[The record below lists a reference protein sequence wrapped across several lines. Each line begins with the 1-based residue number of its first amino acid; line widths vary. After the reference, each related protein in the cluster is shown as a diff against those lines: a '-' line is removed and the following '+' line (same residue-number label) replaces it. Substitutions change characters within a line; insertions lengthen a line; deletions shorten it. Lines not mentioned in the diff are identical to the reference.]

1 MLSEVQALAPNI
13 YQVLAPVVMC
23 SPYEVPSVLAKGD
36 SFDVAL
42 VLDGA
47 GSSIAENYAGLAR
60 ASQAIIFGDDAIA
73 AATGFSLECIADD
86 NSERVLPESIFTA
99 ARSLMPVEVLRR
111 SYRSSGQALGDYVNS
126 EFYGDRIIFEPSV
139 DSYFGRSNVQ
149 LVKVNPPKAP
159 EPESMD
165 SEVAQVLELIYNH
178 ATWNPQDSLL
188 VATAS
193 AKHAERLDQALQAG
207 MREKAHLAEFF
218 EGHGREKFEITTI
231 QDLAHRIADRV
242 IFSIGFG
249 KDSSGKAP
257 KSLGFISHRDG
268 HRYLANCLVSARKH
282 ITVVSALEAT
292 DLVDPSII
300 GCDGLREMLS
310 EIAKPSFKTQD
321 ADVNPMI
328 ADLAIRLTKLGVTT
342 RTNFS
347 SRFKL
352 VASVGEKAAVIEPDW
367 GLLGYNLSERH
378 RLRPM
383 MIRAL
388 GWDYIRVPS
397 FELFADPEAVAQR
410 IAIALGIELSKK
422 PQPLFEMEPRAFE
435 DTHFAW
441 GDPADSNDQ
450 RLREDKPP
458 HWG

>member
-1 MLSEVQALAPNI
+1 M
-13 YQVLAPVVMC
+13 
-23 SPYEVPSVLAKGD
+23 
-36 SFDVAL
+36 
-42 VLDGA
+42 
-47 GSSIAENYAGLAR
+47 
-60 ASQAIIFGDDAIA
+60 
-73 AATGFSLECIADD
+73 
-86 NSERVLPESIFTA
+86 PESIFTA

-111 SYRSSGQALGDYVNS
+111 SYRTSGQALGDYVNS
-126 EFYGDRIIFEPSV
+126 EFYGERIIFEPSV

-149 LVKVNPPKAP
+149 LVKVNPPKAS

>member
-1 MLSEVQALAPNI
+1 V
-13 YQVLAPVVMC
+13 
-23 SPYEVPSVLAKGD
+23 
-36 SFDVAL
+36 
-42 VLDGA
+42 
-47 GSSIAENYAGLAR
+47 
-60 ASQAIIFGDDAIA
+60 
-73 AATGFSLECIADD
+73 
-86 NSERVLPESIFTA
+86 
-99 ARSLMPVEVLRR
+99 
-111 SYRSSGQALGDYVNS
+111 
-126 EFYGDRIIFEPSV
+126 
-139 DSYFGRSNVQ
+139 
-149 LVKVNPPKAP
+149 
-159 EPESMD
+159 
-165 SEVAQVLELIYNH
+165 
-178 ATWNPQDSLL
+178 
-188 VATAS
+188 
-193 AKHAERLDQALQAG
+193 
-207 MREKAHLAEFF
+207 
-218 EGHGREKFEITTI
+218 
-231 QDLAHRIADRV
+231 
-242 IFSIGFG
+242 
-249 KDSSGKAP
+249 P

-300 GCDGLREMLS
+300 GCDALRQMLS
-310 EIAKPSFKTQD
+310 EIAKPTFKALD
-321 ADVNPMI
+321 ADVNPMV

-347 SRFKL
+347 ARFKL

-383 MIRAL
+383 MIKAL
-388 GWDYIRVPS
+388 GWEYIRVPS

-422 PQPLFEMEPRAFE
+422 PQPLFELEPRALE

-441 GDPADSNDQ
+441 GDPADSNDF

>member
-1 MLSEVQALAPNI
+1 
-13 YQVLAPVVMC
+13 
-23 SPYEVPSVLAKGD
+23 LAKGD

-47 GSSIAENYAGLAR
+47 GSSIAENYNGLAR
-60 ASQAIIFGDDAIA
+60 VNQAIIFGDDAIA
-73 AATGFSLECIADD
+73 AATGFNLECLPDGGP
-86 NSERVLPESIFTA
+86 ERILPESIFTRA
-99 ARSLMPVEVLRR
+99 KQVMPVEVLKR
-111 SYRSSGQALGDYVNS
+111 SYRMSGQVLGDYINS

-139 DSYFGRSNVQ
+139 NSYFGRSNAE
-149 LVKVNPPKAP
+149 LVKLSSTKASD
-159 EPESMD
+159 PESLD
-165 SEVAQVLELIYNH
+165 SEVAQTLELIFHH

-193 AKHAERLDQALQAG
+193 QKHALKLEQALQEG
-207 MREKAHLAEFF
+207 MRGKAHLAEFF

-242 IFSIGFG
+242 IFSVGFG
-249 KDSSGKAP
+249 KDSSGSVP
-257 KSLGFISHRDG
+257 KSLGFVSHRDG
-268 HRYLANCLVSARKH
+268 NRYLANCLVSARKH
-282 ITVVSALEAT
+282 LTIVSALAPT

-300 GCDGLREMLS
+300 GCDALRELLA
-310 EIAKPSFKTQD
+310 EIITPTVPSFE

-328 ADLAIRLTKLGVTT
+328 ADLAIRLTKLGVST

-347 SRFKL
+347 SRLKL
-352 VASVGEKAAVIEPDW
+352 VASVGEKAAVVEPDW

-383 MIRAL
+383 MLRGL
-388 GWDYIRVPS
+388 GWQYLRVPS
-397 FELFADPEAVAQR
+397 FELFANPEAVAQK
-410 IAIALGIELSKK
+410 IAIELGIEVSKK

-435 DTHFAW
+435 DTASAW
-441 GDPADSNDQ
+441 GDPIDSNDQ

>member
-1 MLSEVQALAPNI
+1 
-13 YQVLAPVVMC
+13 
-23 SPYEVPSVLAKGD
+23 
-36 SFDVAL
+36 
-42 VLDGA
+42 
-47 GSSIAENYAGLAR
+47 
-60 ASQAIIFGDDAIA
+60 
-73 AATGFSLECIADD
+73 
-86 NSERVLPESIFTA
+86 
-99 ARSLMPVEVLRR
+99 
-111 SYRSSGQALGDYVNS
+111 
-126 EFYGDRIIFEPSV
+126 
-139 DSYFGRSNVQ
+139 
-149 LVKVNPPKAP
+149 
-159 EPESMD
+159 
-165 SEVAQVLELIYNH
+165 
-178 ATWNPQDSLL
+178 
-188 VATAS
+188 
-193 AKHAERLDQALQAG
+193 LDQALQAG

-242 IFSIGFG
+242 IFSVGFG
-249 KDSSGKAP
+249 KDASGNAP
-257 KSLGFISHRDG
+257 KSLGLISHRDG

-282 ITVVSALEAT
+282 ITIVSALEAT

-300 GCDGLREMLS
+300 GCDALRQMLS
-310 EIAKPSFKTQD
+310 EIAKPSFKSQD

-383 MIRAL
+383 MIQAL
-388 GWDYIRVPS
+388 GWEYIRVPS

-422 PQPLFEMEPRAFE
+422 PQPLFELEPRAFE